1 MTTSE
6 LIKCLR
12 EVDPSGTSEVD
23 IYIHTPGRN
32 DIHQGRTMSR
42 PVKIV
47 RKFLS
52 AGNVK
57 IGNED
62 NGK

>member
-6 LIKCLR
+6 LIELLR
-12 EVDPSGTSEVD
+12 AADPDGNSEVD
-23 IYIHTPGRN
+23 IYIHSPGRN
-32 DIHQGRTMSR
+32 NQGRTMSR
-42 PVKIV
+42 PARIV

-52 AGNVK
+52 TGNVK

-62 NGK
+62 SDK